1 MCKTTFSMLW
11 YAQKSE
17 PWHWFYEVLNQ
28 ILLLSQRGSCSMM
41 SCCSTSS
48 PWWPRPWSTWWQRSL
63 VYLLGLHPLRGHLL
77 RAKLNES
84 KPSWGTYPTM
94 VAELISGKVWIER
107 WQKIWSN
114 SNFLATHSCG
124 RSTSTWLS
132 RAFSPSSS
140 GDDFDL
146 DLNYSSRFYLVWFP
160 VLYGRKMWHDS

>member
-1 MCKTTFSMLW
+1 MLW
-11 YAQKSE
+11 CAQKSE

-28 ILLLSQRGSCSMM
+28 ILLHSQRGSCSMM

-94 VAELISGKVWIER
+94 VAELISGNVGCMRARTE
-107 WQKIWSN
+107 N
-114 SNFLATHSCG
+114 LTNFKFPDHPSWRRVYFNLTIKAPG
-124 RSTSTWLS
+124 
-132 RAFSPSSS
+132 SPSSPAGRVEKYFS
-140 GDDFDL
+140 W
-146 DLNYSSRFYLVWFP
+146 FYLFWFP
-160 VLYGRKMWHDS
+160 VLYRGKKRCHDS

>member
-1 MCKTTFSMLW
+1 MLW
-11 YAQKSE
+11 CAQKSE

-94 VAELISGKVWIER
+94 VAELISWNVACMRATE
-107 WQKIWSN
+107 N
-114 SNFLATHSCG
+114 LTNFKFADNP
-124 RSTSTWLS
+124 S
-132 RAFSPSSS
+132 RRVYFNLTFKHRRVSFISS
-140 GDDFDL
+140 GGIYRKILF
-146 DLNYSSRFYLVWFP
+146 LVLP
-160 VLYGRKMWHDS
+160 VLVPCTLQEGKRCHDS